1 MKYLPLLSEWKQ
13 LDWLYPL
20 PHKII
25 GQFIKWMLN
34 LYFFNNF
41 LGKKVYI
48 KLPLCYITKG
58 AWKKV
63 LKLKKALYGLKQA
76 PRAWNTRI
84 DAYFKQNDY
93 KQYPYESVPCK
104 KMNKNRD
111 ILLVCLYVDD
121 LVFTRNNSL
130 MFGEFKQTMVQEF
143 EMNDIRLVSYFLDI
157 EVKQSK
163 ENILISQ

>member
-1 MKYLPLLSEWKQ
+1 
-13 LDWLYPL
+13 
-20 PHKII
+20 
-25 GQFIKWMLN
+25 
-34 LYFFNNF
+34 
-41 LGKKVYI
+41 
-48 KLPLCYITKG
+48 
-58 AWKKV
+58 
-63 LKLKKALYGLKQA
+63 
-76 PRAWNTRI
+76 
-84 DAYFKQNDY
+84 
-93 KQYPYESVPCK
+93 
-104 KMNKNRD
+104 MNKNRD